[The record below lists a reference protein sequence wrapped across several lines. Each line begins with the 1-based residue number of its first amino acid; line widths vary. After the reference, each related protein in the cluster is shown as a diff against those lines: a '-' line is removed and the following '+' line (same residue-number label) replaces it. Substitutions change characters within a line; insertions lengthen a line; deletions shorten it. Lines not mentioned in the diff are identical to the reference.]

1 MAADACVR
9 RSWGVFKLWKL
20 VRHFRWCLLI
30 QTLGIETDSLN
41 QSDGNGDHSLQV
53 QLGLE
58 LKP

>member
-1 MAADACVR
+1 MPVSVDHGMCSNCG
-9 RSWGVFKLWKL
+9 SWLDTSDGVYY
-20 VRHFRWCLLI
+20 V

-53 QLGLE
+53 QLGVE

>member
-1 MAADACVR
+1 MPVSVDHGVCSNCG
-9 RSWGVFKLWKL
+9 SWLDTSDGVYY
-20 VRHFRWCLLI
+20 I
-30 QTLGIETDSLN
+30 QTLGIETDRLN